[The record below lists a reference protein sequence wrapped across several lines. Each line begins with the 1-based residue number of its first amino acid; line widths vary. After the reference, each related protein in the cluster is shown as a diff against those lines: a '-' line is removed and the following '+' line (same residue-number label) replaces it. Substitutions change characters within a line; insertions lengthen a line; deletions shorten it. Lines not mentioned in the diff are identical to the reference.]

1 MKGKKLG
8 EEKGKGKGKESES
21 YVRHKFG
28 RKIKDIVDLNL
39 LGSI

>member
-21 YVRHKFG
+21 YVRYKFG
-28 RKIKDIVDLNL
+28 RKIKDIVDFNF